1 MNKIMNIIIK
11 RIIHGSY
18 STIIALFI
26 IAVLLVVRNEIID
39 TLRWFFH
46 YQLRVILSDK
56 QITSGIAIFIT
67 SLLLYKKRR

>member
-46 YQLRVILSDK
+46 YQLRVILSDNK
-56 QITSGIAIFIT
+56 
-67 SLLLYKKRR
+67 